1 VKAITYN
8 SRNCS
13 VMIALTLPAL
23 LVLGA
28 VGCARRSGIQV
39 VPVSNRHVLELSA
52 DDIVQIMR
60 RAGFSDAQV
69 FEHGPDLHAGLAES
83 GAVQIKINNTVEAV
97 FAING
102 DSVYISTRLRGHFIY
117 NVNTGWTSGG

>member
-1 VKAITYN
+1 MKAITYK
-8 SRNCS
+8 SRDRS
-13 VMIALTLPAL
+13 VMIALTLSAI

-28 VGCARRSGIQV
+28 VGCARRSTIQV
-39 VPVSNRHVLELSA
+39 VPVSNRHVLELNA
-52 DDIVQIMR
+52 DDVVQVMR
-60 RAGFSDAQV
+60 RAGFSDTQIL
-69 FEHGPDLHAGLAES
+69 EHGPDLHSGLAES
-83 GAVQIKINNTVEAV
+83 GAVQIKIKNTVEAV